1 MRRILIP
8 FLIVVFLMAP
18 GCMNKGYVKV
28 SAIEG
33 LVEKV
38 SVRHDAYIN
47 ADDSLSDLKKRVA
60 LRSTTLLRAVINEAK
75 AKKEAE
81 AEEE

>member
-1 MRRILIP
+1 MRRIILP
-8 FLIVVFLMAP
+8 LLIVVFLMAP
-18 GCMNKGYVKV
+18 GCVNKGYVKV

-47 ADDSLSDLKKRVA
+47 ADDSLSALKKRVA
-60 LRSTTLLRAVINEAK
+60 LRSTTLLREIVTEAK
-75 AKKEAE
+75 AEKQDE
-81 AEEE
+81 